1 MASNLRVDQ
10 ITAST
15 TGSVSIGTATF
26 TGGLSGD
33 ITGLNVTGVI
43 TATTLNQNVSG
54 ILTAQNGIHVTGGSV
69 GIGSDSPQTKLDI
82 VGDVRILD
90 NSPRLFFIDANAN
103 GASSATGGFE
113 VYDKDGNKNVF
124 CLADAP
130 NADNL
135 LFGVTGQEKLRIT
148 SDGNVGIGTDNPKA
162 QTWRNGTALD
172 VYGGAGNVVGNLH
185 IGANRGDGVQTVGSI
200 VFYDNTQDT
209 NHKVISIIE
218 SDKTGSTTNQRG
230 GTVSV
235 YVKEDATVSSS
246 AVESATF
253 TKDGISFPSGKG
265 IDFSA
270 ASGSAAGS
278 SSALLDDYE
287 EGTHETTAACSSG
300 GTVTLSQPTLAYT
313 KIGRLVTVHGRPIVS
328 AVSSPTGTLS
338 FSLPFAAS
346 DLTDSAGRSAGS
358 IALRIVNSGYEV
370 GLFNCYVIEGNSNLF
385 VHYGNGS
392 DTSAAAPAM
401 RANTQI
407 WMTITYVT
415 SA

>member
-10 ITAST
+10 ITSST
-15 TGSVSIGTATF
+15 AGSVSIGTATF

-270 ASGSAAGS
+270 TANGGTSTPSE
-278 SSALLDDYE
+278 LLDDYE
-287 EGTHETTAACSSG
+287 EGTFTPSFTAGTVSG
-300 GTVTLSQPTLAYT
+300 GYTRQVGEYT
-313 KIGRLVTVHGRPIVS
+313 KVGRLVTFILTVS
-328 AVSSPTGTLS
+328 WKL
-338 FSLPFAAS
+338 
-346 DLTDSAGRSAGS
+346 
-358 IALRIVNSGYEV
+358 
-370 GLFNCYVIEGNSNLF
+370 
-385 VHYGNGS
+385 
-392 DTSAAAPAM
+392 
-401 RANTQI
+401 
-407 WMTITYVT
+407 
-415 SA
+415 